1 MSAGLRIGS
10 LVVLLVLL
18 GASSTAFAAPT
29 QFRRMKFA
37 EKSGSIVVTTNFTEV
52 FDKEA
57 YEDLSSGFPTTVVL
71 RVYTYLNTQEA
82 PVRVKLLRWRAVY
95 DLWEETY
102 VVRIEGL
109 GRTKTLRIDS
119 RVEVLRTLTQLR
131 KFPVAGLDD
140 IDIGPY
146 YFLAM
151 VIDLNPIDRRM
162 LTEMRQW
169 LTKSTNQSRLD
180 SSSNF
185 FGSFVSVFVNPKLQ
199 GADRSVRLRSQRFFR
214 SAR

>member
-1 MSAGLRIGS
+1 MRGVLGIRS
-10 LVVLLVLL
+10 LLVLMVLL
-18 GASSTAFAAPT
+18 GKSSAASAEPT

-37 EKSGSIVVTTNFTEV
+37 EKSNSIVVTTDFTEV

-82 PVRVKLLRWRAVY
+82 PVHVKVLRWRAVY
-95 DLWEETY
+95 DLWEENY
-102 VVRIEGL
+102 VVRIEGF
-109 GRTKTLRIDS
+109 GRTRTLRIDS

-131 KFPVAGLDD
+131 KFPIANLRQ

-162 LTEMRQW
+162 LKEMRQW

-199 GADRSVRLRSQRFFR
+199 EADRSVRLRSQRFYR
-214 SAR
+214 SPR